1 MDVRLIS
8 SIGYQLWSAG
18 DYVHEVSV
26 PVCAPELIASQEGA
40 LHTCPIE
47 IDGPNLIASQG
58 GKLHVR
64 IVIPK

>member
-1 MDVRLIS
+1 MDIRLIS
-8 SIGYQLWSAG
+8 SVGYQLWS
-18 DYVHEVSV
+18 DVHVHEISV
-26 PVCAPELIASQEGA
+26 CEPELIASQEGA
-40 LHTCPIE
+40 LHTRPIE